1 VYTRCEN
8 AAKLG
13 PDVRH
18 PAVIGGMI
26 KHRHDGRTD
35 CPAPAAAVAGAE
47 VGRDAE
53 QSIIIPSVP
62 ARDDCCHRE

>member
-1 VYTRCEN
+1 MQECGEI
-8 AAKLG
+8 G
-13 PDVRH
+13 PDARR

-35 CPAPAAAVAGAE
+35 WPAPAAAAAGAE

-62 ARDDCCHRE
+62 ARDDGCCRE